1 MARIIDIDSSGRV
14 ESVRSEE
21 ADRVRKNLQQLAW
34 LLDSSIPI
42 PGTQLTVGVDALV
55 GLFPVIG
62 DLIGVALSSYI
73 LSQAARLGAPRSVL
87 TRMASTSVEKKFAI
101 DFEVGRTNVR
111 WLGIYRPCV
120 GGIFGLATFLLLA
133 SGILQTQSPPPES
146 EPAVAA
152 GPVALTPKA
161 RITSLAKSRAEAPL
175 ITPWL
180 TIGLR

>member
-42 PGTQLTVGVDALV
+42 PGTRLTVGVDAVV

-87 TRMASTSVEKKFAI
+87 TRMAFNIGVEGVVGIIPFAGDVFDAAFKANQRNVQLLDQWLEEPKRTERSTRAFAAMI
-101 DFEVGRTNVR
+101 IAALV
-111 WLGIYRPCV
+111 
-120 GGIFGLATFLLLA
+120 ALLA
-133 SGILQTQSPPPES
+133 LMGLGSYF
-146 EPAVAA
+146 
-152 GPVALTPKA
+152 
-161 RITSLAKSRAEAPL
+161 L
-175 ITPWL
+175 ISA
-180 TIGLR
+180 IFA